1 MSHTCP
7 SFPLE
12 LEREIFEIAATHH
25 PETRP
30 TLLLVAHRVLQWIE
44 PLLYRTLVVGR
55 TTLVLGR
62 IAARRLD
69 PANLLH
75 LQPAK
80 WKHVQNLL
88 AWDSH
93 SDLLPVLPLCGHV
106 ERLGLYGADPLMFTA
121 LEDMPLAV
129 QHLSFI
135 NISTLDAIDPSR
147 PLFRTLTHLD
157 MFAGIE
163 GQPLDFEF
171 AQFPALTHLSMHGD
185 QRPPF
190 FLALLAS
197 CPRLH
202 VLVSNIRPY
211 WNRQQ
216 AHQSINIDMR
226 FVMMF
231 TEINL
236 ARNFAFGRVTGHWAR
251 RAGKIFGLV
260 PSSLPINGDVE
271 KSNQPHDS
279 GLKNRTRFDELPK
292 SRFQLVDDVELHLL
306 TLSSTERGAAVK
318 AKQTQNAMLGGVA
331 I

>member
-1 MSHTCP
+1 
-7 SFPLE
+7 
-12 LEREIFEIAATHH
+12 
-25 PETRP
+25 
-30 TLLLVAHRVLQWIE
+30 
-44 PLLYRTLVVGR
+44 
-55 TTLVLGR
+55 
-62 IAARRLD
+62 
-69 PANLLH
+69 
-75 LQPAK
+75 
-80 WKHVQNLL
+80 
-88 AWDSH
+88 
-93 SDLLPVLPLCGHV
+93 
-106 ERLGLYGADPLMFTA
+106 MFTA

-135 NISTLDAIDPSR
+135 NIPPLDAIDPSR

-185 QRPPF
+185 RRPPF

-202 VLVSNIRPY
+202 VLR
-211 WNRQQ
+211 
-216 AHQSINIDMR
+216 
-226 FVMMF
+226 
-231 TEINL
+231 
-236 ARNFAFGRVTGHWAR
+236 TGHWAR

-260 PSSLPINGDVE
+260 ASSLPINGDVE

-306 TLSSTERGAAVK
+306 SLPRSVAAVK
-318 AKQTQNAMLGGVA
+318 AKQTQNAMLGRVA
-331 I
+331 R

>member
-1 MSHTCP
+1 
-7 SFPLE
+7 
-12 LEREIFEIAATHH
+12 
-25 PETRP
+25 
-30 TLLLVAHRVLQWIE
+30 
-44 PLLYRTLVVGR
+44 
-55 TTLVLGR
+55 
-62 IAARRLD
+62 
-69 PANLLH
+69 
-75 LQPAK
+75 
-80 WKHVQNLL
+80 
-88 AWDSH
+88 
-93 SDLLPVLPLCGHV
+93 
-106 ERLGLYGADPLMFTA
+106 MFTA

-135 NISTLDAIDPSR
+135 NIFTLDAIDPSR

-231 TEINL
+231 TEINVNRFVEDWSL
-236 ARNFAFGRVTGHWAR
+236 GAQGGKDFWAR
-251 RAGKIFGLV
+251 AELFTDKRRRGEIEPGKC
-260 PSSLPINGDVE
+260 SSPALAVFDPDVY
-271 KSNQPHDS
+271 SC
-279 GLKNRTRFDELPK
+279 
-292 SRFQLVDDVELHLL
+292 
-306 TLSSTERGAAVK
+306 
-318 AKQTQNAMLGGVA
+318 
-331 I
+331 